1 MNLSGASLRM
11 TVWWEFWQKYSKQ
24 VNAHM
29 TVTEHYV
36 LGFTRML
43 EIPSITAIRERLVAR
58 QGHFAAQGLLES
70 RKPRFD
76 IPLNTTPLDNVFPIP
91 AQEIVDG
98 LHPDAN
104 GS

>member
-1 MNLSGASLRM
+1 MNLTGASLRM

-43 EIPSITAIRERLVAR
+43 EIP
-58 QGHFAAQGLLES
+58 
-70 RKPRFD
+70 FD
-76 IPLNTTPLDNVFPIP
+76 YR
-91 AQEIVDG
+91 
-98 LHPDAN
+98 HP
-104 GS
+104 